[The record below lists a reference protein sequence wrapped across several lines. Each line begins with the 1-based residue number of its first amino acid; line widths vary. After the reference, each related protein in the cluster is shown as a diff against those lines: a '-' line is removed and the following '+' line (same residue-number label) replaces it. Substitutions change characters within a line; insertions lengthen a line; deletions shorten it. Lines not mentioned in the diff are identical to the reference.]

1 MLSLAPQR
9 PAVLPGS
16 IHKIIFHH
24 SEPRVGPLSFKFIII
39 FPQLSFAQTD
49 KKQYRG
55 FPQPPEIPG
64 QLYGDQAPGIQGET
78 GRPPAIFS
86 AKSDKRNKMKQ
97 SKRILI
103 VDDDLNTRVLLTSLV
118 ESLGHDSEEARDGFE
133 ALAMVKLG
141 FDLVLLDISIPG
153 IDGLEVL
160 RQTRGDESTEDL
172 PVVMVSG
179 IADKE
184 NRLRAFNAGASDFL
198 TKPVD
203 LSELA
208 VRSAYLLKMKE
219 TQDMINRNRLEL
231 EDMPEKRT
239 AVLRKALEELAIA
252 KRIAHN
258 AHLET
263 IQRLAIAAEFKDKDT
278 AAHIKRLG
286 SYCALLGR
294 GLDLTSNEIDLLFHA
309 TPMHDVGKLGIP
321 NSKLLKPGKLD
332 EDEWRVM
339 KQHTVIGA
347 RILSD
352 SESDLLKAGEVIAM
366 SHHERWDGARYPN
379 GLAEGEIPVWGR
391 ICAVA
396 DVFDALTSR
405 RPYKEAFTN
414 ETAYEMTRPGRG
426 KHFDP
431 KIVDVF
437 FDKRT
442 EVEEIQESF
451 RHEPILKSL
460 AS

>member
-1 MLSLAPQR
+1 M
-9 PAVLPGS
+9 
-16 IHKIIFHH
+16 
-24 SEPRVGPLSFKFIII
+24 
-39 FPQLSFAQTD
+39 
-49 KKQYRG
+49 
-55 FPQPPEIPG
+55 
-64 QLYGDQAPGIQGET
+64 
-78 GRPPAIFS
+78 
-86 AKSDKRNKMKQ
+86 KR

-103 VDDDLNTRVLLTSLV
+103 VDDDINSRMLLTSLV
-118 ESLGHDSEEARDGFE
+118 ESLGHESEEARDGFE
-133 ALAMVKLG
+133 ALAKVKLG
-141 FDLVLLDISIPG
+141 FDLVLLDITMPG

-160 RQTRGDESTEDL
+160 RQIHEDEDTEDL

-179 IADKE
+179 LTGKDD
-184 NRLRAFNAGASDFL
+184 RLRAFNAGASDFL

-208 VRSAYLLKMKE
+208 VRLAYLLKMKE
-219 TQDMINRNRLEL
+219 AQDTINRNRLDL
-231 EDMPEKRT
+231 ENMLEKRT

-258 AHLET
+258 AHIET

-294 GLDLTSNEIDLLFHA
+294 GLDLTSNEIDLLYHA
-309 TPMHDVGKLGIP
+309 TSMHDVGKLGIP
-321 NSKLLKPGKLD
+321 DSKLLKPGKLD
-332 EDEWRVM
+332 DDEWRIM
-339 KQHTVIGA
+339 KMHTVIGA

-352 SESDLLKAGEVIAM
+352 SESDLLKAGEIIAI
-366 SHHERWDGARYPN
+366 SHHERWDRTGYPN

-405 RPYKEAFTN
+405 RPYKEAFSN
-414 ETAYEMTRPGRG
+414 ETAYEMIREGRG

-431 KIVDVF
+431 KIVDIF
-437 FDKRT
+437 FENII

-451 RHEPILKSL
+451 RKEPILKSL